1 MLLSLFSTHLAFER
15 LRLKRRRFLLCTTL
29 VQEISASNEGP
40 SQPPEPGDASIGHGT
55 MLDVF
60 YSMCFTCCTAALTG
74 STVNSMLT
82 ELTRQRGSTVVMNLH
97 QGQTQADALVRALG
111 DEKNLVMIEN
121 TVRRC
126 AHAVAEGWMDA
137 VPMPVFIGGV
147 TVMGFTMCSQN
158 YYYWSLGMDGK
169 LGLPKGLLKALGLD
183 GANGSGPAK
192 DTCSK
197 DEEPPKDAEARVA
210 GPMGG
215 TTAVMAADALSEK
228 KKLKIENLALLERV
242 AALETTAVMAAD
254 ALSEKEKLKIE
265 NLALLERV
273 AALETTA
280 VMAADALS
288 EKEKLKIENLALLER
303 VAALEQAN
311 QALLA
316 RIKGLVSTAMFKETA
331 NVFATTDVGNTDL
344 PKEASNEDWQI

>member
-1 MLLSLFSTHLAFER
+1 
-15 LRLKRRRFLLCTTL
+15 
-29 VQEISASNEGP
+29 
-40 SQPPEPGDASIGHGT
+40 
-55 MLDVF
+55 
-60 YSMCFTCCTAALTG
+60 
-74 STVNSMLT
+74 MLT
-82 ELTRQRGSTVVMNLH
+82 ESTRQRGSTVVMDFY
-97 QGQTQADALVRALG
+97 QGQANALVRALG
-111 DEKNLVMIEN
+111 DEKNLLVIEN
-121 TVRRC
+121 AARRC
-126 AHAVAEGWMDA
+126 AHAVADGWMEA
-137 VPMPVFIGGV
+137 VPMPFIIGGV
-147 TVMGFTMCSQN
+147 TFTFCSQN
-158 YYYWSLGMDGK
+158 YYYWSLGLDGK
-169 LGLPKGLLKALGLD
+169 LGLPKELLKALGLD

-197 DEEPPKDAEARVA
+197 DEEPPKDAEAKVD

-215 TTAVMAADALSEK
+215 
-228 KKLKIENLALLERV
+228 
-242 AALETTAVMAAD
+242 
-254 ALSEKEKLKIE
+254 
-265 NLALLERV
+265 
-273 AALETTA
+273 TTA

>member
-197 DEEPPKDAEARVA
+197 DEEPPKDAEPEAKVDGA
-210 GPMGG
+210 MGG
-215 TTAVMAADALSEK
+215 TAAVMAA
-228 KKLKIENLALLERV
+228 N
-242 AALETTAVMAAD
+242 
-254 ALSEKEKLKIE
+254 
-265 NLALLERV
+265 
-273 AALETTA
+273 
-280 VMAADALS
+280 ALS

-331 NVFATTDVGNTDL
+331 KVFDTKDVGNTDL